1 MVNLKT
7 EQIDVDTF
15 SLYDLVSVSVS
26 VFVFVFLA
34 CASGFS
40 PAGAI
45 GSAEGRR

>member
-26 VFVFVFLA
+26 VFVLFFLA

-40 PAGAI
+40 PEGGI
-45 GSAEGRR
+45 GSAEERR